1 LEKNLERIGDLVV
14 IANDEFILVEP
25 DREELQLAMV
35 GHHGG
40 ITEAETAIPLLT
52 QTI

>member
-1 LEKNLERIGDLVV
+1 LVV